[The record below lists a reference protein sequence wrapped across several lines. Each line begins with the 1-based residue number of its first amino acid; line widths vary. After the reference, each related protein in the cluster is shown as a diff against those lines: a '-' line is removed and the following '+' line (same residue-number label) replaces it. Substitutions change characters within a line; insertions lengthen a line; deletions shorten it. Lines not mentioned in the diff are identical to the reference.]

1 MSKALDIIRTEH
13 RSIATVLENLRR
25 LARGS
30 GGVAAFNSAVFGAM
44 VNYLQDFADRVHHP
58 KEDRYLFAP
67 LRRRGAPAED
77 LIAEL
82 EREHIE
88 GWRTLLGLRRG
99 YARLSEAGDAGLP
112 EFARAVEDFAEAYFE
127 HMRKEEE
134 ELFPLAL
141 KLFTSEE
148 WDAID
153 RAFAEH
159 RDPGPP
165 EVTPRLHE
173 PC

>member
-13 RSIATVLENLRR
+13 RSIAAVLENLRR
-25 LARGS
+25 LARGRGS
-30 GGVAAFNSAVFGAM
+30 VASFNSAIFGAM
-44 VNYLQDFADRVHHP
+44 VNYLQDFADHVHHP

-67 LRRRGAPAED
+67 LRRRGVAAEA
-77 LIAEL
+77 LIAAL
-82 EREHIE
+82 EREHVE
-88 GWRTLLGLRRG
+88 GWRALRDLRQS
-99 YARLSEAGDAGLP
+99 YARLAAAGDAGLP
-112 EFARAVEDFAEAYFE
+112 DFARAIEDFARTYFE

-141 KLFTSEE
+141 QLFTSED

-153 RAFAEH
+153 RAFSEH

-165 EVTPRLHE
+165 GDG
-173 PC
+173 